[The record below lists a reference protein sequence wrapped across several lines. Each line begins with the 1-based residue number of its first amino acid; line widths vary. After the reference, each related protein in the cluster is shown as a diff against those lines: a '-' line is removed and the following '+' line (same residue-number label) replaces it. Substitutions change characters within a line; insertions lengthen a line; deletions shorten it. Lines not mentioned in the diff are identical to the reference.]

1 MIFIPTSSN
10 MQKNPQKKL
19 YNSFMSAN
27 LNNAITLLN
36 SDKTV
41 LNSYLNSK
49 NIKFEDI
56 NIREFIAKN
65 RLNEQEFINILLNK

>member
-1 MIFIPTSSN
+1 
-10 MQKNPQKKL
+10 
-19 YNSFMSAN
+19 MSAN